1 MIERSSGVLMPMSS
15 LPSPCGIGTMGKEA
29 FRFVDF
35 LVAAAQKYWQLL
47 PLGPTGYGDSPYSS
61 ISSFAGNPYFIDLP
75 LLVEE
80 GMLLEEEVES
90 VDWGRNPEEVD
101 YGRLYENRSPLL
113 RKAFERGRTPLRKE
127 FEAFCGENRGWLE
140 NYTLYSA
147 LKKHFEMQSW
157 PDWPDEE
164 IRMHRPDAVKK
175 YSELLK
181 EEMEFQAF
189 VQFLFFRQWRAL
201 KAYATEKGIQFIG
214 DVPIYVA
221 MDSADVWAEPQYFQ
235 LDAQCRPKMVAG
247 VPPDAFTADGQLWGN
262 PLYDWARMKADGY
275 GWWIRRI
282 EGATRLFDVLR
293 IDHFRGMESYWAVPA
308 GEATARNGKWLK
320 GPGMGLVGVL
330 TQWFHETE
338 FIAEDLGY
346 LTPDVRKLLKDSGLP
361 GMKIMEF
368 AFDAHGDSDYLPH
381 CCGENSVCY
390 LGTHDNNTVHG
401 WLETI
406 TAGDRNFARRYMHIT
421 PGEGWCWGMIRSGM
435 ATMSRLFVV
444 QMQDLLELD
453 GSARMNT
460 PGLDSGNWRWRM
472 LPGAASEEL
481 AARLRKYTF
490 TYRRAETCRLKEEAE
505 KAKKKKNHSVIADV
519 TGEET
524 GR

>member
-175 YSELLK
+175 YSEILK

-214 DVPIYVA
+214 DVSVDRA
-221 MDSADVWAEPQYFQ
+221 LHF
-235 LDAQCRPKMVAG
+235 
-247 VPPDAFTADGQLWGN
+247 
-262 PLYDWARMKADGY
+262 LY
-275 GWWIRRI
+275 
-282 EGATRLFDVLR
+282 LLR
-293 IDHFRGMESYWAVPA
+293 IGFAHIEHRTRQVQHDLFRIGRE
-308 GEATARNGKWLK
+308 
-320 GPGMGLVGVL
+320 
-330 TQWFHETE
+330 
-338 FIAEDLGY
+338 
-346 LTPDVRKLLKDSGLP
+346 
-361 GMKIMEF
+361 
-368 AFDAHGDSDYLPH
+368 
-381 CCGENSVCY
+381 
-390 LGTHDNNTVHG
+390 
-401 WLETI
+401 
-406 TAGDRNFARRYMHIT
+406 
-421 PGEGWCWGMIRSGM
+421 
-435 ATMSRLFVV
+435 
-444 QMQDLLELD
+444 
-453 GSARMNT
+453 
-460 PGLDSGNWRWRM
+460 
-472 LPGAASEEL
+472 
-481 AARLRKYTF
+481 
-490 TYRRAETCRLKEEAE
+490 AETAQQEHKRQK
-505 KAKKKKNHSVIADV
+505 
-519 TGEET
+519 
-524 GR
+524 